1 MDHDRPTRTDP
12 ARAPLFTPATEPVP
26 PAPVVTGGGR
36 TAARPASRSGK
47 LVNAALGAALV
58 VAVGGAA
65 FAVGRATTP
74 ATTTGGLPD
83 GLRGQF
89 PNASFAP
96 GGGLGQRFGGG
107 LSLEGTV
114 VSVDGDSLELETADG
129 RTIEVALDAGT
140 DYHAQVDASGS
151 DVTSGA
157 SVIVRLTGGDG
168 GPGGPAAS
176 GAPGLTGG
184 TASEVTIV
192 P

>member
-1 MDHDRPTRTDP
+1 MDHDRPTQTDP
-12 ARAPLFTPATEPVP
+12 APAPRFTPATEPVP
-26 PAPVVTGGGR
+26 PAPVVAGGR
-36 TAARPASRSGK
+36 TVARPASRSGR
-47 LVNAALGAALV
+47 LVNVALGAALV
-58 VAVGGAA
+58 VAIGGAA

-74 ATTTGGLPD
+74 ASTTGGLPD

-89 PNASFAP
+89 PNASFVP
-96 GGGLGQRFGGG
+96 GLGQRFGGG

-114 VSVDGDSLELETADG
+114 VSVDSATLELETVDG
-129 RTIEVALDAGT
+129 RTIEVALDADT
-140 DYHAQVDASGS
+140 AYHAQAAASAS

-168 GPGGPAAS
+168 GPVGPAAS